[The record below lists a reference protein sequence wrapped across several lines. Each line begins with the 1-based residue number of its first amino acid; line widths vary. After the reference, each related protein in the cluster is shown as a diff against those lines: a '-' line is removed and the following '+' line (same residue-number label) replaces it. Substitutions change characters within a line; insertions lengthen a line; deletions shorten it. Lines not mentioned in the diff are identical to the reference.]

1 MLDAR
6 QPSKPESGKGRL
18 LPLDG
23 GMEKLDHYYHSLSW
37 VAATLLLPVSLAHTF
52 IYANALCMGFMVFCF
67 LAVLLP
73 TGTRGLIIILDPAT
87 GNAAKAS
94 LWWRLAFQG
103 YCPLIVC
110 CVLILLAYGLLDG
123 FRQGPLPSSYAS
135 SLLGY
140 VLFAALVAALL
151 TSPFLPNRST
161 KAFLS
166 MKRNRRLF
174 GVYVGSLLLVS
185 AVGGMSTLLGAA
197 LSLPFAWALVRYLR
211 YRAERDAGKRIRLL
225 DSTYAMFNFSF
236 LAAIMAI
243 MGAAI
248 AAIHPSPGLLASNT
262 SSFEPAR
269 MMPFFLLVLIGLAK
283 SILHREQI
291 RKGMFEI
298 TGSERSGIKPLDAWN
313 MNSLLELSQQK
324 PILRT
329 PRQLAWMRLVCWLG
343 DRRWQAGSLSSL
355 AMIALALAG
364 TS

>member
-1 MLDAR
+1 MFNV
-6 QPSKPESGKGRL
+6 QPSIKPGVGKGRL
-18 LPLDG
+18 TPLDG

-37 VAATLLLPVSLAHTF
+37 VAATLLLPVSLALTF
-52 IYANALCMGFMVFCF
+52 IYANTLCMGFMVFCF
-67 LAVLLP
+67 LTVLIP
-73 TGTRGLIIILDPAT
+73 IGTRGLIIILDPAT
-87 GNAAKAS
+87 SNAAKAS

-123 FRQGPLPSSYAS
+123 LRQGPLPPSYAS

-174 GVYVGSLLLVS
+174 GVYVGSLFLVS

-211 YRAERDAGKRIRLL
+211 YRAERDAGERIRLL
-225 DSTYAMFNFSF
+225 DSTYAVFNFSF
-236 LAAIMAI
+236 LTAIIVIMVAA
-243 MGAAI
+243 AAE
-248 AAIHPSPGLLASNT
+248 IHPSPALLASNAL
-262 SSFEPAR
+262 SSGPAR

-291 RKGMFEI
+291 RKGMFEF
-298 TGSERSGIKPLDAWN
+298 TGSERPGIK
-313 MNSLLELSQQK
+313 
-324 PILRT
+324 R
-329 PRQLAWMRLVCWLG
+329 WMLG
-343 DRRWQAGSLSSL
+343 
-355 AMIALALAG
+355 
-364 TS
+364 T